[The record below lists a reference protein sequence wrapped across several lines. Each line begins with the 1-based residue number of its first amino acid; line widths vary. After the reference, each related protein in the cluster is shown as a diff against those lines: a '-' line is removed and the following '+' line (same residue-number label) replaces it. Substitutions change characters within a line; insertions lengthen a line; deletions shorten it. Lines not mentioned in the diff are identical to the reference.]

1 MDKRKKVF
9 SVFGVK
15 KKKKRKAIDQSKFFK
30 KNSSQPVPFEYVF
43 LYVLFGGS
51 FTSVNRFNPWNNL
64 LDFRI
69 VVA

>member
-30 KNSSQPVPFEYVF
+30 KSSSQLVPFEYIF

-51 FTSVNRFNPWNNL
+51 FTSVNNPWNDL